1 MIIKEGPIY
10 LEEPIYIERQY
21 IFFKVKKLFR
31 PIKFL
36 DQKKIFRPKKL
47 QEDRYLITNNVPL
60 I

>member
-21 IFFKVKKLFR
+21 IFFKFKKLFR

-47 QEDRYLITNNVPL
+47 QEHSKIDI
-60 I
+60 